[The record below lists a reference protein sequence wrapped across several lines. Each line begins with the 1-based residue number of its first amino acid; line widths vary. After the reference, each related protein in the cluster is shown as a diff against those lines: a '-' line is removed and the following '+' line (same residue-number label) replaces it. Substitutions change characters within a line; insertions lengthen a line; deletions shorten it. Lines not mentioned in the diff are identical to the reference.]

1 MSTFTNP
8 TDTSSLSNPIP
19 TDLPS
24 PPPPDSNPKASPR
37 SPLDVSNC
45 FPTIA
50 DWKTAQIA
58 ICDLRKL
65 CHHQAERAQELA
77 RSYQGHEVQETSSN
91 SQHQDGEESQEPASG
106 SPGQDPQNPLSTFS
120 SQETQGTASKPS
132 LPVLKEHLEAHSAK
146 TRALG
151 DLWEE
156 HWEEEMHKRRM
167 ALFAERARKE
177 GSGSEEQLADEGFLR
192 SLPYY
197 Y

>member
-1 MSTFTNP
+1 MSTSTTP
-8 TDTSSLSNPIP
+8 TDTSSPSNPAAIN
-19 TDLPS
+19 
-24 PPPPDSNPKASPR
+24 PPPSTPLDSNPKTPPR
-37 SPLDVSNC
+37 PPLDVSNC

-132 LPVLKEHLEAHSAK
+132 FPVLKEHLEAHSAK

-151 DLWEE
+151 DMWEK

-167 ALFAERARKE
+167 ALFAERVRKE
-177 GSGSEEQLADEGFLR
+177 GRGSEEQLADEGFLR
-192 SLPYY
+192 SLPY
-197 Y
+197 